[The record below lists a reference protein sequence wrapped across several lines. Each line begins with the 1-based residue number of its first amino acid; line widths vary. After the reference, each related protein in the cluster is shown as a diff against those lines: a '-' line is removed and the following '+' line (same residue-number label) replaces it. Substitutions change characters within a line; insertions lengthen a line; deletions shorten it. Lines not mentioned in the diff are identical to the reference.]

1 MMALY
6 DIIDEITNR
15 QITKS
20 DTGDPRVQGVVVGVV
35 AKNYSKD
42 MPGRICVTIPTRETE
57 ANELQWVRM
66 AQLSGGKK
74 WGHYYLPEIGDQV
87 LLAFENG
94 NIEKP
99 YVIGCVQKDNDQFLS
114 KSVDK
119 DNQIKRIV
127 TKNGS
132 ELRFFD
138 NKEGEGEK
146 DIITLATPA
155 KGDVQH
161 LLKLDNENSRIELT
175 DKKGENSIK
184 MSTKNGMMDIKA
196 KSKLTIKVGDKI
208 KLTLNG
214 ESGAVTIEC
223 NQMKVKSSG
232 SVNVKSDGMLKLEG
246 AQIAENA
253 SSVFKLESGGT
264 VMVSGNP
271 IKIG

>member
-1 MMALY
+1 MALY
-6 DIIDEITNR
+6 DIIDEITSR

-20 DTGDPRVQGVVVGVV
+20 DTGDPRVQGVVVGIV

-66 AQLSGGKK
+66 AQPSGGKK
-74 WGHYYLPEIGDQV
+74 WGHYFLPEIGDQV

-99 YVIGCVQKDNDQFLS
+99 YVIGCIQKDNDQFLS
-114 KSVDK
+114 KSVDA
-119 DNQIKRIV
+119 DNQIKHIM
-127 TKNGS
+127 TKNGN
-132 ELRFFD
+132 ELRFED

-146 DIITLATPA
+146 DKITLTTPA
-155 KGDVQH
+155 KGDKQH
-161 LLKLDNENSRIELT
+161 MLKLDNENSRIELT

-184 MSTKNGMMDIKA
+184 MRTEDGVIDIKA

-208 KLTLNG
+208 KLTMNG
-214 ESGAVTIEC
+214 ESGAVTLEC
-223 NQMKVKSSG
+223 SELKVKSSG
-232 SVNVKSDGMLKLEG
+232 SVNIKSDGMLKQEA
-246 AQIAENA
+246 AQMSTSA
-253 SSVFKLESGGT
+253 SSVYKLESGGT
-264 VMVSGNP
+264 VIVSGNP